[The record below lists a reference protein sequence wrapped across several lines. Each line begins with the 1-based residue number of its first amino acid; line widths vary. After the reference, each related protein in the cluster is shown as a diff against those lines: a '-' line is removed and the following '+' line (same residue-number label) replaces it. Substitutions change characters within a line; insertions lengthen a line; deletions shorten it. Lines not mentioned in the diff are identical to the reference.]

1 MFTNHL
7 ECVSNTPC
15 NISSNYDEQK
25 ILEKYDK
32 NFDSYILGG
41 NSYFY
46 LVSDNFVSNPN
57 NSWFYLMENF
67 EHPKIIENYNH
78 ILNTEKVFFI
88 VNKSLM
94 HTKKMKKLIKNSK
107 KIEEIGDY
115 NIF

>member
-94 HTKKMKKLIKNSK
+94 HK
-107 KIEEIGDY
+107 
-115 NIF
+115 